1 VAVFECE
8 DAVVLV
14 KGQLR
19 GHRVIT
25 AVPRSPAPDPA
36 PWRGIRAQPAVV
48 LGLWWDEAVSRW
60 VKTDVAAAAVAD
72 WARNFALDYPLRKAP
87 RGFAALA
94 AGLRLATGHALDLA
108 SKAPPMNVA
117 YLINQYPRVS
127 HSFIR
132 REIAALEQRGVV
144 VHRFSIR
151 PCRDELADAR
161 DREELPKTTAILGS
175 KARVLAAA
183 LAVGLR
189 APLRFLRSL
198 RETLRL
204 NARSDRGLVAH
215 LAYLAEACVLLEELR
230 RRKVQHLHAHFG
242 TNPAAV
248 ALLCRLLGGPE
259 YSFTV
264 HGPEEFDKAP
274 LLALDRKIVQ
284 AKFVVAISEFGRS
297 QLLRLVQAAQFP
309 KIQVVHCGLD
319 VDLLNAANAPI
330 ASDAGLVCVGRL
342 SEQKGHFVLLDALAL
357 LAKEGTRFKVVLVGG
372 GELRAVIE
380 RRLRELGIE
389 SSVRIT
395 GFVSQE
401 RVVEE
406 LRAARALVLPSLGE
420 GLPVVIMEA
429 YALGRPILST
439 FIAGIPELVTPGQS
453 GWLVPAGSVDALAAA
468 LRDVLACPVES
479 LEKMAEQGRQAVR
492 QRHDVTASA
501 HRLAQLFGST

>member
-1 VAVFECE
+1 M
-8 DAVVLV
+8 
-14 KGQLR
+14 
-19 GHRVIT
+19 
-25 AVPRSPAPDPA
+25 
-36 PWRGIRAQPAVV
+36 
-48 LGLWWDEAVSRW
+48 EA
-60 VKTDVAAAAVAD
+60 K
-72 WARNFALDYPLRKAP
+72 LHAP
-87 RGFAALA
+87 R
-94 AGLRLATGHALDLA
+94 HALDCHAEVPL
-108 SKAPPMNVA
+108 MNVA

-132 REIAALEQRGVV
+132 REIVALEQGGVV

-161 DREELPKTTAILGS
+161 DREEIPKTTAILDGQ
-175 KARVLAAA
+175 ARVLAATV
-183 LAVGLR
+183 LVGLR
-189 APLRFLRSL
+189 APLRFLRAL

-204 NARSDRGLVAH
+204 SARSDRGWVAH
-215 LAYLAEACVLLEELR
+215 LAYLAEACVLLKDLR

-274 LLALDRKIVQ
+274 LLALDRKIAQ

-297 QLLRLVQAAQFP
+297 QLLRLVRPAHFS
-309 KIQVVHCGLD
+309 KVLVVRCGLD
-319 VDLLNAANAPI
+319 ADLLNAVDEPI
-330 ASDAGLVCVGRL
+330 ASGAGLVCVGRL
-342 SEQKGHFVLLDALAL
+342 SEQKGHFVLLEALAL
-357 LAKEGTRFKVVLVGG
+357 LAKEGRKLKVVLVGG

-380 RRLRELGIE
+380 QRMRELGIE
-389 SSVRIT
+389 SSVSIT

-429 YALGRPILST
+429 YALGRPVVST

-453 GWLVPAGSVDALAAA
+453 GWLVPAGSVDALVSA
-468 LRDVLACPVES
+468 LRDVLSRPVES
-479 LEKMAEQGRQAVR
+479 LAAMAELGRQAVR
-492 QRHDVTASA
+492 QRHDVQASA
-501 HRLAQLFGST
+501 RRLAQLFGST